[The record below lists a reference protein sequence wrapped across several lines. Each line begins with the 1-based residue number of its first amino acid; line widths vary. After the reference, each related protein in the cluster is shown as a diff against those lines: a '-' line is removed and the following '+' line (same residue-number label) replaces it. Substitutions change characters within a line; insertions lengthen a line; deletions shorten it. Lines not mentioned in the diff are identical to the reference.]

1 MDFFSLI
8 HKLLL
13 VFLQPGKFEYPEL
26 NGWMLVNVAEKMCE
40 KDFACAGFTFKGSYK
55 TLNREMEMYFF
66 HIVPENKP
74 KYFYWSTYK
83 VKRNFVK
90 LVNVTL
96 NRDAKHSQKIN
107 VG

>member
-1 MDFFSLI
+1 
-8 HKLLL
+8 
-13 VFLQPGKFEYPEL
+13 
-26 NGWMLVNVAEKMCE
+26 MLVKEAEEKCE
-40 KDFACAGFTFKGSYK
+40 HDFACAGFTFKGSYK
-55 TLNREMEMYFF
+55 TLNRKMEMYFF
-66 HIVPENKP
+66 HIVPNNTY